1 MVYMVIHFLGR
12 VEKPTNSTHV
22 ILWHESLKWTHKC
35 TLSMVQNVLISLN
48 KPSTLQCILHAVC
61 RTCSTHP
68 FYSAQ
73 QVKEIFKLVEHFRA
87 SSLILSAHC
96 IILNIHSPHFSPLHT
111 DSSGGE
117 PGIKMNVNIHIF
129 YQLNLQQFQAN

>member
-1 MVYMVIHFLGR
+1 MNPQVFTFHVAKCIDLFEQTLNFTVHFACCLLYMQYSPFL
-12 VEKPTNSTHV
+12 
-22 ILWHESLKWTHKC
+22 
-35 TLSMVQNVLISLN
+35 
-48 KPSTLQCILHAVC
+48 
-61 RTCSTHP
+61 
-68 FYSAQ
+68 SAQ

-87 SSLILSAHC
+87 SSLILPAHC